1 MTAQISDIYKHK
13 RNKYNLVALSDPIGF
28 EPKDYGLDPQASCT
42 ACRRGY
48 WCEYD
53 IREDGLY
60 LDKLFLHNGEGNYPD
75 FNGVSAISPE
85 YEELEYIEGS
95 SNKRGRRKFPK
106 NMGHWTYDN
115 ANLLIPYTGKIL
127 LGDKFLREYYIH
139 MGYQQA
145 FAYEILLEFVFEN
158 GKLIESIDHSD
169 KVKKMRE
176 SMDLDELIGRNDV
189 TKFVNDSFSLDYK
202 TKAWWLEI

>member
-28 EPKDYGLDPQASCT
+28 EPKDYGLDPQASST

-60 LDKLFLHNGEGNYPD
+60 LDKLFLFNGEGKYPD
-75 FNGVSAISPE
+75 FNGISALEPG
-85 YEELEYIEGS
+85 YEEYDYVELMSG
-95 SNKRGRRKFPK
+95 KKGRSKTHK

-115 ANLLIPYTGKIL
+115 VNLLIPYNGKIL
-127 LGDKFLREYYIH
+127 LGDKFLRDYYIH

-145 FAYEILLEFVFEN
+145 FAYEILIEFVFEN
-158 GKLIESIDHSD
+158 GKLIETIDHSEM
-169 KVKKMRE
+169 VKKMRE
-176 SMDLDELIGRNDV
+176 SMDLDELIDRKNV
-189 TKFVNDSFSLDYK
+189 TKFINDSFSLDYK